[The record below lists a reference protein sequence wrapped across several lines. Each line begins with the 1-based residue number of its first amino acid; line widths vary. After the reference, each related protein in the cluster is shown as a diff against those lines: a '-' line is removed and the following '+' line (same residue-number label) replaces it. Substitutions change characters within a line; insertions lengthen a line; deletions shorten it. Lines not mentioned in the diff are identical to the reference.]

1 MSALGEL
8 GALETAELTKR
19 GRSLLQYVGPIFL
32 ILLLL
37 LTNRYLFIASDS
49 QILPG
54 DSFSYLRI
62 ARAFPGLPVSNSDI
76 PAHHAQRFVIPYI
89 VGGFSQLTHLPLEAS
104 FRIFAICGM
113 LLVVTLFGR
122 ILYNL
127 PDVLSLHSLW
137 IFALLIL
144 NPYSFRIYIAAP
156 YLLNDLFFQA
166 GLTALLLGLF
176 KESTGLSL
184 LGASLAICSRQTGLL
199 LVPPTLLWL
208 ILLWPRN
215 KKTTA
220 MFTGA
225 LAILIVSIV
234 YSVTSY
240 VALQISGGWVSVA
253 HVTGLLT
260 WMRGS
265 PSVKALMEF
274 GLRGVI
280 GLTLPI
286 ATVLG
291 TFPGFSSLTGWPRED
306 RLRTACL
313 LGFAVVIAAQPIL
326 GGPAV
331 TGHDI
336 TRLVLL
342 GLPAILLALAVVLPH
357 MTLSYG
363 FWQQA
368 LPFCMV
374 TVAAGSFHHTYS
386 FLGISNGA
394 DRTVQFALVHFGC
407 GILLLFALKVLA
419 VKEHRQRNES
429 YYSFLDGSLR
439 QEFKNASSTN
449 SLGTSKGKTCL

>member
-1 MSALGEL
+1 MSKLREL
-8 GALETAELTKR
+8 GETAELIERWK
-19 GRSLLQYVGPIFL
+19 SILKYMGPIFL

-37 LTNRYLFIASDS
+37 LTNRYLFMASDS
-49 QILPG
+49 QVLPG

-76 PAHHAQRFVIPYI
+76 PAHHAQRFVIPYLI
-89 VGGFSQLTHLPLEAS
+89 GGFSQLTHFTLEVS
-104 FRIFAICGM
+104 FRIFAICAL

-122 ILYNL
+122 ILDNL
-127 PDVLSLHSLW
+127 PGLFSSHSLW
-137 IFALLIL
+137 VFALLIL
-144 NPYSFRIYIAAP
+144 NPYSFRIYIAVP
-156 YLLNDLFFQA
+156 YLLNDLFFQV

-176 KESTGLSL
+176 EESVGLSL
-184 LGASLAICSRQTGLL
+184 LGTSLAICSRQTGLL
-199 LVPPTLLWL
+199 LIPPMLLWL
-208 ILLWPRN
+208 ILLWPGN
-215 KKTTA
+215 KKRAA

-225 LAILIVSIV
+225 TAILIVSIV
-234 YSVTSY
+234 YGTTSY
-240 VALQISGGWVSVA
+240 VGLQISGGRVSVD

-260 WMRGS
+260 WVKGS
-265 PSVKALMEF
+265 PSAKALMEF

-291 TFPGFSSLTGWPRED
+291 AFPGFSGLTGWPRED

-313 LGFAVVIAAQPIL
+313 LGFAIVIAAQPIL

-331 TGHDI
+331 TGRDI

-342 GLPAILLALAVVLPH
+342 GLPAILVALAVLLRH
-357 MTLSYG
+357 ITSSYR

-386 FLGISNGA
+386 FLGVGNGA

-407 GILLLFALKVLA
+407 GILLFLMLKALA
-419 VKEHRQRNES
+419 VKEHKQRNES
-429 YYSFLDGSLR
+429 YYRILDGSLR
-439 QEFKNASSTN
+439 HELKDACSTSGALN
-449 SLGTSKGKTCL
+449 VQKKELI